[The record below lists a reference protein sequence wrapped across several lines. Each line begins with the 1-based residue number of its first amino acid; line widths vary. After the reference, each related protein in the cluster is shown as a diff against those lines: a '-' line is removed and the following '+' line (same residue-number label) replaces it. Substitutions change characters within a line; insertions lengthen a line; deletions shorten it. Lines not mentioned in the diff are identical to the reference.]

1 MYARIFA
8 AFVLFVILGQSTG
21 VSAAETVEPRS
32 GKTISWTG
40 TIGDDVF
47 SAGQTVDV
55 DGTVQGDAF
64 LSGGEVNVTGSIQD
78 GLYAAG
84 GQVYLQGDVGN
95 DVIGAGGNVETRGYV
110 GDNLILA
117 GGNIRVFSQVDGR
130 VIAAGGSV
138 RLDRAA
144 TVSRDAWLSG
154 GLVKLDGDVSGG
166 ALLRGGEIVIG
177 GHIAHDVVIH
187 ARNVRIESGARIDG
201 NLTIDSPN
209 EAEIADGAV
218 IGGTIRQQ
226 DTGQMSRW
234 VGSAVWVGV
243 LAVLIGYL
251 YLFIVGLLMI
261 AICPGFVAR
270 NQEILSRQGFVAF
283 GIGALFVLAVPPLI
297 GLLMITV
304 VGIPFAFGALF
315 LYILAFMVSIP
326 LVGTTLARLIASRR
340 TTEVSRGRIILY
352 YVLVLVVF
360 WLIALIPFAGSV
372 FWIIMSMLGLG
383 LMVAQMWPLF
393 GGVRRGVQPR

>member
-1 MYARIFA
+1 MYARSLA

-32 GKTISWTG
+32 GKTITWTG

-78 GLYAAG
+78 GLYTAG
-84 GQVYLQGDVGN
+84 GQVHLDGDVGN
-95 DVIGAGGNVETRGYV
+95 DVIGAGGNVETRGDV

-144 TVSRDAWLSG
+144 TVRGDAWLSG
-154 GLVKLDGDVSGG
+154 GFVRLDGDVSGG
-166 ALLRGGEIVIG
+166 ARLRGGEVVIG
-177 GHIAHDVVIH
+177 GHVAHDVMIE
-187 ARNVRIESGARIDG
+187 ARSVRIESGARIDG
-201 NLTIDSPN
+201 NLTVDSPN
-209 EAEIADGAV
+209 DAEIADGAV
-218 IGGTIRQQ
+218 IGGTVSQQ
-226 DTGQMSRW
+226 NTGQMSRW
-234 VGSAVWVGV
+234 VGSAIWVGV
-243 LAVLIGYL
+243 VATLIGYL

-261 AICPGFVAR
+261 VICPGYVAR
-270 NQEILSRQGFVAF
+270 NQEILSRQGFAAF
-283 GIGALFVLAVPPLI
+283 GVGALFILAFPALI
-297 GLLMITV
+297 IVLMITV
-304 VGIPFAFGALF
+304 IGIPFAIGALLF
-315 LYILAFMVSIP
+315 YILALMISIP
-326 LVGTTLARLIASRR
+326 LVGTTLARLIATRR
-340 TTEVSRGRIILY
+340 TTEVSRGRIILF

-360 WLIALIPFAGSV
+360 WLIGLIPFAGGLL
-372 FWIIMSMLGLG
+372 WMLLMMLGLG
-383 LMVAQMWPLF
+383 VAIIQTWPLF
-393 GGVRRGVQPR
+393 GEVRRGV